1 MGGVLEWISGYE
13 WFLIFGVI
21 QLGLLLV
28 VVIAWLKLQRLQKG
42 LSQERYAS
50 VKPGEEI
57 SLQEL
62 IDQARIDQLDTLNIV
77 LGEGAYMMDESLR
90 VQTPIKLFGKGA
102 TETKIVSQSDQPALR
117 IQDVKNCSLTNIRV
131 EGAIQCSNSELLL
144 ENCHIIAKED
154 GICIEA
160 EYGAVVTFS
169 GVMRGDGGIAIR
181 ARGESKV
188 ILKPPYAV
196 SGEDYVIKDPRSE
209 VRLSQQNEQP
219 IVSRSE

>member
-117 IQDVKNCSLTNIRV
+117 IQDRKS
-131 EGAIQCSNSELLL
+131 
-144 ENCHIIAKED
+144 
-154 GICIEA
+154 
-160 EYGAVVTFS
+160 VV
-169 GVMRGDGGIAIR
+169 
-181 ARGESKV
+181 
-188 ILKPPYAV
+188 
-196 SGEDYVIKDPRSE
+196 
-209 VRLSQQNEQP
+209 
-219 IVSRSE
+219 